1 MKIVNNNNLRKKKQM
16 GIIKRENSII

>member
-1 MKIVNNNNLRKKKQM
+1 MKIVNNNNLRKKKQT

>member
-1 MKIVNNNNLRKKKQM
+1 MKIVSNNNLRKKKQI